1 MCDFLLSDS
10 NTFLQKGFFT
20 MKKRNILLPMMAL
33 SLCFGLAACKPA
45 EGQQSASQP
54 GSQASVPAKETIK
67 VTAAGDKKTIAIEE
81 TLQLTAS
88 VEGVTWASSDA
99 KVATV
104 DQTGKVTAVGAGE
117 VAITA
122 SKEGYYKGSITLTVN
137 RGQALATLHMEDADH
152 YAADGWWG
160 SAEDGYQPV
169 YDRADSNAS
178 DAKCIAHFD
187 AGDKETLT
195 FNSSAAIN
203 AELVLTMAS
212 SSAIEDM
219 SAVMSVKLNDAAITL
234 AGGFEGGSS
243 SEFGEYSLGTQNL
256 KSGDNVL
263 LIEFL
268 AAGPYLDDLAFYSK
282 QQATIQ
288 VKAAPAKEQ
297 IQLAATS
304 IAAYI
309 DTESQIQISKP
320 TSLEG
325 VSFVSDKAD
334 VASVNEQGKVTG
346 HKLGTANI
354 TVKKDGWYSARL
366 EVVVDKAGVEG
377 EIRVQAEDAAEI
389 PEGFHQYTDKT
400 TGIQN
405 GHYGGAYITG
415 YDVNSACSLSYTFES
430 TKDQYMELIVAGA
443 SHYQMAE
450 DFVFGVD
457 CTLKLNSKTI
467 TCKDGAKIESN
478 QVMGA
483 PTVEVSI
490 GIVQVKQGTN
500 TFVIEF
506 AERAPALDAFRFI
519 PASDN

>member
-1 MCDFLLSDS
+1 
-10 NTFLQKGFFT
+10 
-20 MKKRNILLPMMAL
+20 MKKNRILLPIMAL
-33 SLCFGLAACKPA
+33 TLAFGLVACNKPA
-45 EGQQSASQP
+45 GEPKS
-54 GSQASVPAKETIK
+54 SVPATQSSTPAKQTIK

-88 VEGVTWASSDA
+88 VDGVTWASSDA

-104 DQTGKVTAVGAGE
+104 DQTGKVTAAGAGE

-160 SAEDGYQPV
+160 SAAEGFQPL
-169 YDRADSNAS
+169 YDRSEGNAS
-178 DAKCIAHFD
+178 DGKCIAHFD

-195 FNSSAAIN
+195 FTSSAAIN
-203 AELVLTMAS
+203 AELVLSMAS
-212 SSAIEDM
+212 SNAIDDM
-219 SAVMSVKLNDAAITL
+219 SAVMSVKLNGAALTL
-234 AGGFEGGSS
+234 TGGFEGGSN
-243 SEFGEYSLGTQNL
+243 SEFGEYSLGKQNV
-256 KSGDNVL
+256 KSGENVL

-268 AAGPYLDDLAFYSK
+268 AAGPYLDDLAFYTK

-297 IQLAATS
+297 IQLASAS
-304 IAAYI
+304 LAAYV
-309 DTESQIQISKP
+309 DTDSQIEISKP
-320 TSLEG
+320 TSLDG
-325 VSFVSDKAD
+325 VSFVSDKED
-334 VASVNEQGKVTG
+334 VATVNAQGKVTG

-377 EIRVQAEDAAEI
+377 EIRVQAEDAADI
-389 PEGFHQYTDKT
+389 PEGFHKYTDRT
-400 TGIQN
+400 SGIQN

-415 YDVNSACSLSYTFES
+415 YDVSSACSLTYTFES
-430 TKDQYMELIVAGA
+430 TKEQYMELIIAGA

-457 CTLKLNSKTI
+457 CTIKLNGSTV
-467 TCKDGAKIESN
+467 TCNAGAKIESN

-483 PTVEVSI
+483 PTVEVTI
-490 GIVQVKQGTN
+490 GIVKVKTGTN

-506 AERAPALDAFRFI
+506 AERAPALDAFRFV
-519 PASDN
+519 PANVD